1 MDQPPAVAFIAF
13 ADVWPR
19 ATGNG
24 DRRRPMHGKDFDL
37 LTWSMSVTKFDG

>member
-1 MDQPPAVAFIAF
+1 MDQPSAVAFTAF

-24 DRRRPMHGKDFDL
+24 DRRRPMRHWRGKT
-37 LTWSMSVTKFDG
+37 LTLIEDIRNI

>member
-1 MDQPPAVAFIAF
+1 MDQPSALAFTAF

-24 DRRRPMHGKDFDL
+24 DRRRLVRHLRGKDFEV
-37 LTWSMSVTKFDG
+37 LTFDIIH